1 MVKFISRISKQGDN
15 RIIWV
20 PKAFLPATDNLFQKQ
35 VVVEVN
41 LVDKM
46 LAATSKNGGSRRE
59 KRNDI
64 RRKIR

>member
-1 MVKFISRISKQGDN
+1 MGDN

-20 PKAFLPATDNLFQKQ
+20 PRAFLQATDNLFQKQ

-46 LAATSKNGGSRRE
+46 LATSKNNGGSRRE

-64 RRKIR
+64 RRKIG